1 MSTIEIRETDEV
13 GRPTAT
19 YLVSSTE
26 DNASRVDIV
35 PATNNLPLSQ
45 RLLTIFLPNGYPHT
59 VSPDYTSYQIYDS
72 MQAFFSAIAGLL
84 ASRAVLQGLGVG
96 DENASATAAMLLSIA
111 QESLGRFATIFFAHW
126 ASKRIESDCKM
137 YRFLADIVNDCAFIM
152 DCLSPSLPTPLRIP
166 LLCVA
171 SGCRAICGVAGGS
184 SKAILSAHFARA
196 NNIGEL
202 NAKDSS
208 QETVI
213 SLLGMWAGGFV
224 VSNVHGKYGTWTWL
238 LVLVVLHLTTNY
250 LAVCSVSMKVLNR
263 QRANLVF
270 SSMSVLNSQEIGS
283 TVTPQEIG
291 KQEAIF
297 AAGNALMLQN
307 TCVGVCRF
315 GTLEDMMK
323 SLDSRVNRK
332 SGSLTESSGLLPTIL
347 DIFSNEG
354 YILWF
359 TPRRRE
365 AIIVLKTGST
375 AKVELYAWWHAM
387 RVAVAFAAA
396 EHAKDLRLRSMLLL
410 LKSSLLKKSSQ
421 EQQMK
426 ILENAGWDLSTVL
439 LQTSPTKRIHL
450 VAAASAEGVKQGP
463 IG

>member
-1 MSTIEIRETDEV
+1 MSTIEIEETDEV
-13 GRPTAT
+13 GRPTVT
-19 YLVSSTE
+19 YFVSST
-26 DNASRVDIV
+26 DANASRVDIV
-35 PATNNLPLSQ
+35 PATNSLPLSQ

-59 VSPDYTSYQIYDS
+59 VSPDYSPYQVYDS
-72 MQAFFSAIAGLL
+72 LQAFFSAIAGLL

-96 DENASATAAMLLSIA
+96 NENASATAAMLLSIA

-152 DCLSPSLPTPLRIP
+152 DCMSPSLPPPLRIP
-166 LLCVA
+166 LLCAA

-224 VSNVHGKYGTWTWL
+224 VSHVHGEYATWTWL
-238 LVLVVLHLTTNY
+238 LVLVALHLTTNY

-263 QRANLVF
+263 QRANIIF
-270 SSMSVLNSQEIGS
+270 SAMSVVAAQEVRR
-283 TVTPQEIG
+283 TLTPEEVG
-291 KQEAIF
+291 KREAIF
-297 AAGNALMLQN
+297 ALGSTLMFQN
-307 TCVGVCRF
+307 SSIGSCMF
-315 GTLEDMMK
+315 GTLEDIMK
-323 SLDSRVNRK
+323 FQGSHVNK
-332 SGSLTESSGLLPTIL
+332 TSGSIIDTSGLLSGIL
-347 DIFSNEG
+347 DVFNDEG

-359 TPRRRE
+359 SSRRGE

-375 AKVELYAWWHAM
+375 AQVELNAWWHAM
-387 RVAVAFAAA
+387 RVAIATS
-396 EHAKDLRLRSMLLL
+396 EHRQDLTTESML
-410 LKSSLLKKSSQ
+410 SLLKDTLPKKQ
-421 EQQMK
+421 LQRQQTK
-426 ILENAGWDLSTVL
+426 LLEDAGWDLSTTL
-439 LQTSPTKRIHL
+439 LQTSPSKRIRL
-450 VAAASAEGVKQGP
+450 VAAAPPTEGVTQGP

>member
-1 MSTIEIRETDEV
+1 
-13 GRPTAT
+13 
-19 YLVSSTE
+19 
-26 DNASRVDIV
+26 
-35 PATNNLPLSQ
+35 
-45 RLLTIFLPNGYPHT
+45 
-59 VSPDYTSYQIYDS
+59 
-72 MQAFFSAIAGLL
+72 
-84 ASRAVLQGLGVG
+84 
-96 DENASATAAMLLSIA
+96 
-111 QESLGRFATIFFAHW
+111 
-126 ASKRIESDCKM
+126 
-137 YRFLADIVNDCAFIM
+137 
-152 DCLSPSLPTPLRIP
+152 
-166 LLCVA
+166 
-171 SGCRAICGVAGGS
+171 
-184 SKAILSAHFARA
+184 
-196 NNIGEL
+196 
-202 NAKDSS
+202 
-208 QETVI
+208 
-213 SLLGMWAGGFV
+213 
-224 VSNVHGKYGTWTWL
+224 
-238 LVLVVLHLTTNY
+238 
-250 LAVCSVSMKVLNR
+250 
-263 QRANLVF
+263 
-270 SSMSVLNSQEIGS
+270 
-283 TVTPQEIG
+283 
-291 KQEAIF
+291 
-297 AAGNALMLQN
+297 
-307 TCVGVCRF
+307 
-315 GTLEDMMK
+315 MK